1 MFTRFVQHLG
11 QNRKVVSLFNSSNF
25 DRNRGG
31 DVEEEVGLLSGPERR
46 RNDVVRAGCQLN
58 RKNNETGSGKEVS
71 SISKGKIIN
80 SKT

>member
-1 MFTRFVQHLG
+1 MF
-11 QNRKVVSLFNSSNF
+11 NIWDKVEKSFQLFNSSNF

-58 RKNNETGSGKEVS
+58 RKNNETGSEKEVS
-71 SISKGKIIN
+71 TISKGKIQKSTLGN
-80 SKT
+80 